1 MPDLNAQDARL
12 PTPPR
17 PQGHYVPVVI
27 DRGVAHTAGMTPRV
41 DGRLLAQ
48 GIVGRDLTVEQAREL
63 AGVAAGNALAA
74 VVAAVGGP
82 ERVVRCL
89 QLTVFLAAA
98 PDFTEHTAVADGASD
113 TLLAALGPR
122 GAVARAAVG
131 VAGLP
136 SGAPVEVVLTA
147 AVDPAASRTDRTD

>member
-1 MPDLNAQDARL
+1 VPEHGTQDVRL
-12 PTPPR
+12 LAPPR
-17 PQGHYVPVVI
+17 PQGRYVAVVI
-27 DRGVAHTAGMTPRV
+27 DRGVAYTAGMTPRV
-41 DGRLLAQ
+41 DGRLLAH
-48 GIVGRDLTVEQAREL
+48 GLIGRDLTVDQAREL

-74 VVAAVGGP
+74 VVAAVGGA

-89 QLTVFLAAA
+89 QLTVFLAAT

-113 TLLAALGPR
+113 ALLAVLGPR

-131 VAGLP
+131 VVGLP

-147 AVDPAASRTDRTD
+147 AVDPADSRTD